1 MLNNW
6 FYSHPTW
13 EVTFVVCLVL
23 VLLALGGLFVFHR
36 RVDWDIREKDT
47 TMVGLS
53 YALAGGIYAIV
64 ISFVAVGV
72 YESMDKADAIATA
85 EANSLSSLVYDSAG
99 LPPALGARVRSDV
112 NAYIDIVTKKEW
124 PSQQAYQMQD
134 SNFEEGWL
142 KLRSVSLDLANFQ
155 PTTLG
160 QSTVKLEMIGGI
172 DDLFSARR
180 ARLLAADAHL
190 PDAVWQMMIFGLI
203 LVLVYVC
210 LFGPHS
216 FKMHMAVTG
225 LTAFTI
231 GLVFSLIIGLDYPF
245 RGDLSVD
252 DDSYLSIKQISA
264 STFGHAEGQ
273 PAAGHEEK

>member
-13 EVTFVVCLVL
+13 EVTFAVCMVLVL
-23 VLLALGGLFVFHR
+23 VALGGLYLFHR
-36 RVDWDIREKDT
+36 RIDWEIREKDT

-72 YESMDKADAIATA
+72 YESMDKAESIATA

-99 LPPALGARVRSDV
+99 LPAALGAKVRNDV
-112 NAYIDIVTKKEW
+112 DAYIDIVTKKEW
-124 PSQQAYQMQD
+124 PSQQAYHMQA
-134 SNFEEGWL
+134 SNFEDGWL
-142 KLRSVSLDLANFQ
+142 RLRTISLDLANFE
-155 PTTLG
+155 PATIG
-160 QSTVKLEMIGGI
+160 QATVKAEMVEGI

-180 ARLLAADAHL
+180 ARILAADAHL
-190 PDAVWQMMIFGLI
+190 PDAVWEMMIFGLA

-216 FKMHMAVTG
+216 FKIHMAVTS
-225 LTAFTI
+225 LTMITI

-252 DDSYLSIKQISA
+252 DDAYLGVREIA
-264 STFGHAEGQ
+264 ATTFGHGEAQPGIHAER
-273 PAAGHEEK
+273 

>member
-13 EVTFVVCLVL
+13 EVTFAVCMVLVL
-23 VLLALGGLFVFHR
+23 VALGGLYLFHR
-36 RVDWDIREKDT
+36 RIDWEIREKDT

-72 YESMDKADAIATA
+72 YESMDKAESIATA

-99 LPPALGARVRSDV
+99 LPAALGAKVRNDV
-112 NAYIDIVTKKEW
+112 DAYIDIVTKKEW
-124 PSQQAYQMQD
+124 PSQQAYHMQA
-134 SNFEEGWL
+134 SNFEDGWL
-142 KLRSVSLDLANFQ
+142 RLRTISLDLANFE
-155 PTTLG
+155 PATIG
-160 QSTVKLEMIGGI
+160 QATVKAEMVEGI

-180 ARLLAADAHL
+180 ARILAADAHL
-190 PDAVWQMMIFGLI
+190 PDAVWEMMIFGLA
-203 LVLVYVC
+203 LVLAYVC

-216 FKMHMAVTG
+216 FKIHMAVTS
-225 LTAFTI
+225 LTMITI

-252 DDSYLSIKQISA
+252 DDAYLGVREIA
-264 STFGHAEGQ
+264 ATTFGHGEAQPGIHAER
-273 PAAGHEEK
+273 